1 MLHFSLIFIAIHS
14 IIILSQP
21 DLYQIITY
29 FLYSL
34 VHSIVNLNKDRG
46 KAEHKKNTKIYSK
59 PTWLFF
65 RVFCECLSVG
75 LWILMEWICYRLL
88 WTVWSWQS
96 LYDLSPRLFST
107 SIVRSN
113 VHCFALLNAGWA
125 KAQYMSNFA
134 ITDTNSKT
142 HLSTDIFSTHEM
154 IIMTDYDM
162 FLRVQKFS

>member
-46 KAEHKKNTKIYSK
+46 EAEHKKHKNILKTHLI
-59 PTWLFF
+59 
-65 RVFCECLSVG
+65 VFPCF
-75 LWILMEWICYRLL
+75 LWMFIRGPVDTRGMNMLPVTLDQPKH
-88 WTVWSWQS
+88 VWSWQS

-154 IIMTDYDM
+154 IIMTCFY
-162 FLRVQKFS
+162 V